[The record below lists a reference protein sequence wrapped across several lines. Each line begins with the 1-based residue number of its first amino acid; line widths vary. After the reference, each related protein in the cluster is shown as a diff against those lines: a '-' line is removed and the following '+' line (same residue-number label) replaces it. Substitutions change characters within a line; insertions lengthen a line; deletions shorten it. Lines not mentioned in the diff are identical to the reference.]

1 MKKVI
6 WEFDSWAKFLSETWA
21 KFCRCFVHQHGRLI
35 TWVKTK
41 NRVMFLF
48 TAWPKQISDLKPTGE
63 EIFLQTKWTYSKSSI
78 QQGLAIEL
86 WFTASQKVT
95 CHMSIRKE
103 VINLP
108 GRRFFN
114 ININVALQSRKYRVF
129 QLLSIRG
136 STGSFSYWES
146 HMRASDFV
154 KLTSKILALGLVNS
168 HKLLFYHSK
177 IGEETRKQGL
187 SVRVSM
193 SGSYQGKFDF
203 R

>member
-1 MKKVI
+1 MQI
-6 WEFDSWAKFLSETWA
+6 A
-21 KFCRCFVHQHGRLI
+21 HGFSPWCL
-35 TWVKTK
+35 
-41 NRVMFLF
+41 LF
-48 TAWPKQISDLKPTGE
+48 TAWPKQISELKPTGQNRE
-63 EIFLQTKWTYSKSSI
+63 EIFLQTKWPYSKSSI

-95 CHMSIRKE
+95 CHMSIREE

-114 ININVALQSRKYRVF
+114 INIYVAFQSRKYRVF
-129 QLLSIRG
+129 QLLSRRG

-154 KLTSKILALGLVNS
+154 KLTSRILALGLVNS

-177 IGEETRKQGL
+177 IGE
-187 SVRVSM
+187 
-193 SGSYQGKFDF
+193 
-203 R
+203 